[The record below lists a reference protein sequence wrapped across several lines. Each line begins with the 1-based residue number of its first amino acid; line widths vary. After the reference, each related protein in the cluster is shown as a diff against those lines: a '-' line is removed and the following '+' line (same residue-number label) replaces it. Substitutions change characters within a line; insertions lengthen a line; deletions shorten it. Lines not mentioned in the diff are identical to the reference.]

1 MSDIP
6 VKNRE
11 IVKVQGHEVSISNLD
26 KVFWEEEGYTK
37 AHLINYY
44 VQVFP
49 YLALHLAERPLVVTR
64 YPSGAGGKG
73 FYQKNAPEGTPEW
86 VHTYPVYS
94 SHSRRCLN
102 FVICDNLATMVWLAN
117 QACIELHPWMSRI
130 GSLDRPDFVVFDLDP
145 SEGATYEDVCE
156 VAEVTRE
163 VLNFLKLR
171 FYLKTSGA
179 TGFHVVVPIINTHT
193 YDELRDFVRR
203 VAETVVSLI
212 PEKATVIRKVKDRR
226 GKVYVDY
233 LQNIQGKTVCS
244 PYSVRPRPGAPVS
257 APINWDELRKTQPAD
272 FNIVTVPPRLKR
284 KGDIFTGVIT
294 EPQKI
299 DEAYR
304 RLNLNFP
311 ARREPDPVSTE

>member
-1 MSDIP
+1 MSNIP

-11 IVKVQGHEVSISNLD
+11 IVKVQGHEVFISNLD

-49 YLALHLAERPLVVTR
+49 LLAPHLAERPLVVTR
-64 YPSGAGGKG
+64 YPSGAGRKG
-73 FYQKNAPEGTPEW
+73 FYQKNAPEGTPDW
-86 VHTYPVYS
+86 VHTYPLYS
-94 SHSRRCLN
+94 SHSRRHLN

-130 GSLDRPDFVVFDLDP
+130 GSLDRPDFLVFDLDP
-145 SEGATYEDVCE
+145 SEGATYEDVYQ
-156 VAEVTRE
+156 VAEVVRE
-163 VLNFLKLR
+163 VLNYLNLQ

-179 TGFHVVVPIINTHT
+179 TGLHVFVPVINTHT
-193 YDELRDFVRR
+193 YDELRNFVRR

-212 PEKATVIRKVKDRR
+212 PEKATVVRKVKDRQ

-257 APINWDELRKTQPAD
+257 TPITWDELWKTQPGD

-284 KGDIFTGVIT
+284 KGDIFAGVIS
-294 EPQKI
+294 ERQRV

-311 ARREPDPVSTE
+311 ARAEA

>member
-49 YLALHLAERPLVVTR
+49 YLAPHLAERPLVVTR

-145 SEGATYEDVCE
+145 SEGATYEDVCQ
-156 VAEVTRE
+156 VAEVIRE
-163 VLNFLKLR
+163 VLNYLQLR

-179 TGFHVVVPIINTHT
+179 TGLHVFVPVINTHT

-212 PEKATVIRKVKDRR
+212 PEKATVVRKVKDRQE
-226 GKVYVDY
+226 KVYVDY

-244 PYSVRPRPGAPVS
+244 AYSVRPRPGAPVS
-257 APINWDELRKTQPAD
+257 TPITWDELRKTQPDD

-284 KGDIFTGVIT
+284 IGDIFAGVIT
-294 EPQKI
+294 ERQSL

-311 ARREPDPVSTE
+311 APQEPMPISIE

>member
-1 MSDIP
+1 MSNIP

-37 AHLINYY
+37 ANLINYY

-73 FYQKNAPEGTPEW
+73 FYQKNAPEGTPDW
-86 VHTYPVYS
+86 VHTYPMYS
-94 SHSRRCLN
+94 SHSRRYLN

-117 QACIELHPWMSRI
+117 QASIELHPWMSRI

-145 SEGATYEDVCE
+145 SEGATYEDVCQ
-156 VAEVTRE
+156 VAEVIRE
-163 VLNFLKLR
+163 VLNYLQLR

-179 TGFHVVVPIINTHT
+179 TGLHVFVPVINTHT

-212 PEKATVIRKVKDRR
+212 PEKATVVRKVKDRQE
-226 GKVYVDY
+226 KVYVDY

-244 PYSVRPRPGAPVS
+244 AYSVRPRPGAPVS
-257 APINWDELRKTQPAD
+257 TPITWDELRKTQPDD

-284 KGDIFTGVIT
+284 IGDIFAGVIT
-294 EPQKI
+294 ERQRL

-304 RLNLNFP
+304 RLNLNFSAP
-311 ARREPDPVSTE
+311 REPRPV

>member
-1 MSDIP
+1 M
-6 VKNRE
+6 
-11 IVKVQGHEVSISNLD
+11 QGHEVSISNLD

-37 AHLINYY
+37 ANLINYY

-49 YLALHLAERPLVVTR
+49 YLAPHLSERPLVVTR

-73 FYQKNAPEGTPEW
+73 FYQKNAPEGTPDW
-86 VHTYPVYS
+86 VHTYPMYS
-94 SHSRRCLN
+94 SHSQRCLN

-145 SEGATYEDVCE
+145 SEGATYEDVCL
-156 VAEVTRE
+156 VAEAIRE
-163 VLNFLKLR
+163 VLNYLKLR

-179 TGFHVVVPIINTHT
+179 TGLHVYVPVINTHT

-212 PEKATVIRKVKDRR
+212 PEKATVIRKVKDRQ

-257 APINWDELRKTQPAD
+257 TPITWDELRKTQPGD

-284 KGDIFTGVIT
+284 IGDIFSGVIN
-294 EPQKI
+294 ERQRL

-304 RLNLNFP
+304 LLNLNFP
-311 ARREPDPVSTE
+311 TRREPEPVSIE

>member
-1 MSDIP
+1 MSNIP

-11 IVKVQGHEVSISNLD
+11 IVKVQGHEVFISNLD

-49 YLALHLAERPLVVTR
+49 LLAPHLAERPLVVTR
-64 YPSGAGGKG
+64 YPSGAGRKG
-73 FYQKNAPEGTPEW
+73 FYQKNAPEGTPDW
-86 VHTYPVYS
+86 VHTYPLYS
-94 SHSRRCLN
+94 SHSRRHLN

-130 GSLDRPDFVVFDLDP
+130 GSLDRPDFLVFDLDP
-145 SEGATYEDVCE
+145 SEGATYEDVCQ
-156 VAEVTRE
+156 VAEVVRE
-163 VLNFLKLR
+163 VLNYLNLQ

-179 TGFHVVVPIINTHT
+179 TGLHVFVPVINTHT
-193 YDELRDFVRR
+193 YDELRNFVRR

-212 PEKATVIRKVKDRR
+212 PEKATVVRKVKDRQ

-233 LQNIQGKTVCS
+233 LQNIQARS
-244 PYSVRPRPGAPVS
+244 SVLTGLPARAPVS
-257 APINWDELRKTQPAD
+257 TPITGMSWKTQPGD

-284 KGDIFTGVIT
+284 KGDIFAGVIS
-294 EPQKI
+294 ERQRV

-311 ARREPDPVSTE
+311 ARAEA